1 MILVSGGTGFIGQV
15 VVRQLKMAQQSVRL
29 LLRPSSR
36 SPKLPTGIA
45 VEAAISSLQDERS
58 LRAALKGVDTVIH
71 LAGAERWSSRAD
83 LSGVDVAGT
92 QVLSHCAAEA
102 GVQKFI
108 FLSHLGADQASA
120 FAVLRAKGL
129 AEIAIQR
136 SGVPAV
142 ILRSAVVFG
151 PGDQFTTSLA
161 RLLKVS
167 PGIFFSPGKG
177 ESILQPI
184 WVEDLGACI
193 LGLLDDETRSG
204 KTIQVGGGEYFTFKQ
219 IVDELCRVL
228 QIKRKLVELPPAYL
242 RGLALWM
249 ENSFPNFPVSI
260 YWLDYLSA
268 DRSCPIDSL
277 TRQFGI
283 LPARFGQQLDYLVD
297 EIKKPVL
304 NRKTA

>member
-15 VVRQLKMAQQSVRL
+15 VVRQLKMAQQPVRL

-92 QVLSHCAAEA
+92 QVLSRCAAEA

-161 RLLKVS
+161 RLLKAS

-184 WVEDLGACI
+184 WVEDLAACI
-193 LGLLDDETRSG
+193 LALLDDEARSG

-228 QIKRKLVELPPAYL
+228 QIKRRLVELPPAYL

-268 DRSCPIDSL
+268 DRTCPIDSL
-277 TRQFGI
+277 SRQFGI